1 MDAYTSCGTINL
13 AATDGRCAGLG
24 QIDCIVS
31 SRNEFSVCDVDD
43 GWYEYWSARCENPLD
58 DAETLMFDRNDYLT
72 EIGQKTSDL
81 NKVQSQYIGLM
92 RFKGAGLQAVL
103 DLSAEAERRSE
114 SGQALWRTER
124 TYAKMYMT
132 DLLQGLIDENYKLKA
147 VHIQRGWFE
156 IDDCD
161 DLKVVESQ
169 LK

>member
-1 MDAYTSCGTINL
+1 M
-13 AATDGRCAGLG
+13 
-24 QIDCIVS
+24 
-31 SRNEFSVCDVDD
+31 SVVVDD

-124 TYAKMYMT
+124 TYAKIIT
-132 DLLQGLIDENYKLKA
+132 FI
-147 VHIQRGWFE
+147 FP
-156 IDDCD
+156 
-161 DLKVVESQ
+161 
-169 LK
+169 